1 MQNRMLNAVYK
12 NLANVASI
20 LGILPLIVLFDENGY
35 KYIIPLIIYNN
46 FMDDLDGALAKKLGI
61 ASATGMR
68 LDNVCDA
75 FAHTVLV
82 MVIGMHYG
90 GICAL
95 ASLVASAG
103 IILRIVSRLDPKG
116 ALSKGSM
123 TNELM
128 RHTFFIL
135 LLSQVFDFR
144 PELFLVAAFAL
155 HAASMLA
162 PFPMPY
168 LLRTLAKSAKA
179 ILLVNIVLVV
189 AWLLP
194 LTTPFIATC
203 FFLTYLYSLGKGTLA
218 WSRHVDL
225 SQVSMAKH
233 ASEKPK

>member
-12 NLANVASI
+12 NLANLVSI
-20 LGILPLIVLFDENGY
+20 LGILPLIVLFDENNY
-35 KYIIPLIIYNN
+35 KYIFPLIIYNN
-46 FMDDLDGALAKKLGI
+46 VMDDLDGVLAKKLGI

-68 LDNVCDA
+68 LDNVCDG
-75 FAHTVLV
+75 FAHTIFV

-103 IILRIVSRLDPKG
+103 IILRIASRLDPKG
-116 ALSKGSM
+116 TLSNGSM
-123 TNELM
+123 TNELV

-144 PELFLVAAFAL
+144 PEPFLVVAFAL
-155 HAASMLA
+155 HTASMLA

-168 LLRTLAKSAKA
+168 LLRRLAKSATA
-179 ILLVNIVLVV
+179 ILLINLVLVV

-194 LTTPFIATC
+194 FTTAFVAGC
-203 FFLTYLYSLGKGTLA
+203 FFFSYLYSFGRGRLA
-218 WSRHVDL
+218 WVHT
-225 SQVSMAKH
+225 
-233 ASEKPK
+233 

>member
-46 FMDDLDGALAKKLGI
+46 FMDDLDGILAKKLDI
-61 ASATGMR
+61 ASDRGMR

-75 FAHTVLV
+75 FAHTVFI

-135 LLSQVFDFR
+135 LLSQAFNFP
-144 PELFLVAAFAL
+144 PELFLAAVFAL
-155 HAASMLA
+155 HTVSMLA
-162 PFPMPY
+162 PFPMSY
-168 LLRTLAKSAKA
+168 LLRRLATSAKTV
-179 ILLVNIVLVV
+179 LLVNIILVV

-194 LTTPFIATC
+194 LTTPFIAPC
-203 FFLTYLYSLGKGTLA
+203 FFLTYLYSLGKDTLA
-218 WSRHVDL
+218 WSRHVDV
-225 SQVSMAKH
+225 SQVSTPIH